1 MKRRQREA
9 IVLALADKLKEQGSW
24 CGETHL
30 QKAVYFLE
38 ELANVPLGL
47 GFILYKHGPFSFE
60 LRDEITAMRADG
72 LIQMRFQPYPY
83 GPSLLTTD
91 NGRRL
96 QKRWPKTLSRHAD
109 SIAFVAEHFGNL
121 GVAGLERLATA
132 LYITKKHPGKS
143 VEFRAR
149 RLHELKPHIP
159 IDEAENAVLEIDRI
173 IQEYQEVHQ

>member
-9 IVLALADKLKEQGSW
+9 VVLALADKLKDQESW

-30 QKAVYFLE
+30 QKAAYFLQ
-38 ELANVPLGL
+38 ELAKVPLGL

-72 LIQMRFQPYPY
+72 LIKLQLQPYPY

-96 QKRWPKTLSRHAD
+96 QKRWPMTLRKYAD
-109 SIAFVAEHFGNL
+109 SIAFVAKQL
-121 GVAGLERLATA
+121 ATKGVAELERLATA
-132 LYITKKHPGKS
+132 LYITKKHPGES
-143 VEFRAR
+143 VESRAC
-149 RLHELKPHIP
+149 RLHELKPHVSIS
-159 IDEAENAVLEIDRI
+159 EAQSALQDIDRMI
-173 IQEYQEVHQ
+173 KESES

>member
-9 IVLALADKLKEQGSW
+9 VVLALADKLKEQGSW

-30 QKAVYFLE
+30 QKAAYFLE

-72 LIQMRFQPYPY
+72 LIQMQLQPYPY

-96 QKRWPKTLSRHAD
+96 QKRWPKTLSRHSD
-109 SIAFVAEHFGNL
+109 SIAFVAEHLGNL
-121 GVAGLERLATA
+121 GVAELERLATA
-132 LYITKKHPGKS
+132 LFITKKHLGES
-143 VEFRAR
+143 VEFRAHW
-149 RLHELKPHIP
+149 LHELKPHVSIS
-159 IDEAENAVLEIDRI
+159 EARSAVERIDRM
-173 IQEYQEVHQ
+173 IQEYEEAHP

>member
-9 IVLALADKLKEQGSW
+9 VVLALADKLREQGSW

-30 QKAVYFLE
+30 QKAAYFLE

-72 LIQMRFQPYPY
+72 LIHMRLQPYPY

-96 QKRWPKTLSRHAD
+96 QKRWPKTLGKHAD
-109 SIAFVAEHFGNL
+109 SIAFVAEHLGNL
-121 GVAGLERLATA
+121 GVAELERLATA
-132 LYITKKHPGKS
+132 LYITKKHPGES

-149 RLHELKPHIP
+149 RLHELKPHVSLE
-159 IDEAENAVLEIDRI
+159 EAQSAVKEVDRMVE
-173 IQEYQEVHQ
+173 EYQET